1 MAQQILIN
9 PSLIRT
15 TARTPEEQ
23 IPRKITLMFYII
35 LGIQLF
41 GAIVAFLNFQRNS
54 IQLEREKEY

>member
-1 MAQQILIN
+1 MAQQILVN

-23 IPRKITLMFYII
+23 ILRKITLMFYII